1 MLKLLIILFA
11 LFNDKYYC
19 YDFYCVMGARK
30 NGVITRK
37 HTIKLRKWIHP
48 A

>member
-11 LFNDKYYC
+11 LSNNMDYG
-19 YDFYCVMGARK
+19 YDFYFVMGARK
-30 NGVITRK
+30 NGVTTRM
-37 HTIKLRKWIHP
+37 HTIKLRKWLHP